1 MLLAIDAGNTNITVG
16 VFDGSALVASWRLR
30 TIREQ
35 TADEWGISLRSL
47 FRVGELDA
55 ASISGVA
62 ISSVVP
68 PLDRQL
74 AEMADRYF
82 HCQALFVSVDV
93 DLGLRVA
100 IDNPREAGADRL
112 ANAAAAFHKYGG
124 PCVVVDLGTAINF
137 DVVSERGD
145 FVGGVI
151 CPGIGIAISGLFEKA
166 ARLPLVDFREPKS
179 LIGKNTVDCI
189 QSGLYYST
197 ISTIDGVLERL
208 KAELGESTRVIGTGG
223 QAKLIVAGSRH
234 LKQVDEDLTL
244 DGVRLIWERH
254 ARRAV

>member
-1 MLLAIDAGNTNITVG
+1 MLLAIDAGNTNVTVG
-16 VFDGSALVASWRLR
+16 VFDGDKLIASWRLR

-55 ASISGVA
+55 RIIDGVA
-62 ISSVVP
+62 IASVVP

-74 AEMADRYF
+74 AEMSKRYF
-82 HCQALFVSVDV
+82 RCDPIFVSVDV
-93 DLGLRVA
+93 DLGLKVA

-137 DVVSERGD
+137 DVVSASGD
-145 FVGGVI
+145 FVGGII

-166 ARLPLVDFREPKS
+166 ARLPLVDFRQPKE

-189 QSGLYYST
+189 QSGLYYAT
-197 ISTIDGVLERL
+197 ISSIDGILDRL
-208 KAELGESTRVIGTGG
+208 LAELGPDTKVVGTGG
-223 QAKLIVAGSRH
+223 QAKLMVSGSKH
-234 LKQVDEDLTL
+234 LKLVDEDLTL
-244 DGVRLIWERH
+244 EGVRIIWERNA
-254 ARRAV
+254 AR

>member
-1 MLLAIDAGNTNITVG
+1 MLLAIDAGNTNVTVG
-16 VFDGSALVASWRLR
+16 VFDGVKLISSWRLR

-55 ASISGVA
+55 RIITGVA

-74 AEMADRYF
+74 AEMAQRYF
-82 HCQALFVSVDV
+82 RCEALFVSVDV
-93 DLGLRVA
+93 DLGLKVA

-137 DVVSERGD
+137 DVVSASGD
-145 FVGGVI
+145 FLGGII

-166 ARLPLVDFREPKS
+166 ARLPLVDFREPRQ

-197 ISTIDGVLERL
+197 ISAIDGILERL
-208 KAELGESTRVIGTGG
+208 LEELGSDTKIIGTGG
-223 QAKLIVAGSRH
+223 QAKLIVSGSKH
-234 LKQVDEDLTL
+234 LKVVDEDLTL
-244 DGVRLIWERH
+244 EGVRIIWERN
-254 ARRAV
+254 AAA